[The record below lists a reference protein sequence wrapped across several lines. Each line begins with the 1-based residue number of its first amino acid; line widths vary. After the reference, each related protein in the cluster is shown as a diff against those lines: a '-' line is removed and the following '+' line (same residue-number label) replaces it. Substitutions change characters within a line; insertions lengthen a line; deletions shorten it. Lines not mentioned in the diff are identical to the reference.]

1 MKRQFAPPTL
11 RYSVRL
17 SLQSP
22 EVTVSFLDDLKRQ
35 AQALKAQKDGDA
47 ASLARNTALTEAA
60 CKTVF
65 TYFTTLAPQ
74 LEVLRPPSHARYTL
88 DRQNVLERLPLTD
101 FRVDSRRKRL
111 GNDDVFDFIV
121 MHWQLKTGREFHLMK
136 DFMPDIEKL
145 EAKLHQ
151 SGMKFENEA
160 VRHAETGKLQGRRY
174 TFVADFTG
182 LVRVTAQHEAAKLH
196 FHIQNIDGFETV
208 TLALP
213 ALEVS
218 GSRLDELAKWI
229 TGHPHAFF
237 KDALSM
243 RRVEA

>member
-1 MKRQFAPPTL
+1 M
-11 RYSVRL
+11 
-17 SLQSP
+17 
-22 EVTVSFLDDLKRQ
+22 SFLDDLKRQ
-35 AQALKAQKDGDA
+35 AEALKAQKDGDA
-47 ASLARNTALTEAA
+47 ASLARNLALTEAA

-101 FRVDSRRKRL
+101 FRVDSRRKKL
-111 GNDDVFDFIV
+111 GNDDVFDFLV
-121 MHWQLKTGREFHLMK
+121 MHWQLKTGRELQLTK
-136 DFMPDIEKL
+136 DFLPDMEKL

-160 VRHAETGKLQGRRY
+160 LRHAENGKLQARRY
-174 TFVADFTG
+174 TFVADFVG
-182 LVRVTAQHEAAKLH
+182 LVRVTAQHQSAKLH
-196 FHIQNIDGFETV
+196 FQIQNVDGFETV
-208 TLALP
+208 TLELP

-218 GSRLDELAKWI
+218 GARLDELAKWL

-237 KDALSM
+237 KDAM
-243 RRVEA
+243 NVRRVEA

>member
-1 MKRQFAPPTL
+1 ML

-17 SLQSP
+17 SLQTQ
-22 EVTVSFLDDLKRQ
+22 EATVSFLDDLKRQ
-35 AQALKAQKDGDA
+35 AEALKARNDGDA

-65 TYFTTLAPQ
+65 TYFTTLSPQ
-74 LEVLRPPSHARYTL
+74 LEVLRPPSHARFTL

-101 FRVDSRRKRL
+101 FRVDSRRKKL
-111 GNDDVFDFIV
+111 GNDDVFDFLV
-121 MHWQLKTGREFHLMK
+121 MHWQIKSGREFQLMK
-136 DFMPDIEKL
+136 DFIPDIEKL

-160 VRHAETGKLQGRRY
+160 VRHAENGKLQGRRY
-174 TFVADFTG
+174 TFVADFVG

-196 FHIQNIDGFETV
+196 FQVQNVDGFETV
-208 TLALP
+208 TLELP

-218 GSRLDELAKWI
+218 GARLDELAKWI

-237 KDALSM
+237 KDALNV

>member
-1 MKRQFAPPTL
+1 M
-11 RYSVRL
+11 
-17 SLQSP
+17 
-22 EVTVSFLDDLKRQ
+22 SFLDDLKRQ
-35 AQALKAQKDGDA
+35 AEALKAQKDGDA
-47 ASLARNTALTEAA
+47 ASIARNLALTESA

-88 DRQNVLERLPLTD
+88 DRQNVLERLPLTE
-101 FRVDSRRKRL
+101 FRVDSRRKKL
-111 GNDDVFDFIV
+111 GNEDVFDFLV
-121 MHWQLKTGREFHLMK
+121 MHWQLKTGREFQLTK
-136 DFMPDIEKL
+136 DFLPDMEKL

-160 VRHAETGKLQGRRY
+160 VRHAENGKLQCRRY
-174 TFVADFTG
+174 TFVADFVG
-182 LVRVTAQHEAAKLH
+182 LVRVTAQHESAKLH
-196 FHIQNIDGFETV
+196 FQVQNVDGFETV
-208 TLALP
+208 TLELP

-218 GSRLDELAKWI
+218 GARLDELAKWL

-237 KDALSM
+237 KDALNV